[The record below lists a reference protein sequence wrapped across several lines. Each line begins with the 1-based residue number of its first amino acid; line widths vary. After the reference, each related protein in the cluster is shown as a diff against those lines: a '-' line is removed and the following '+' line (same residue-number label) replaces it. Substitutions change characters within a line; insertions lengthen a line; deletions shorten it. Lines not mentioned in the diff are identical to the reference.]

1 MNRAMTTAAVLGT
14 ALLCSACYRMTITS
28 GRAPAPA
35 PKVEDRWR
43 STTVLDA
50 VEIDKPLPLD
60 LECKETGWATI
71 EQRRNGLNW
80 LVDVFLAGVVYESTH
95 VNVYCAQAAP
105 APAPAPA
112 PSAAPPVDP
121 NAPGAPAPATPPA
134 GQGTT
139 TTL

>member
-1 MNRAMTTAAVLGT
+1 MSRAMTTAAVLGA
-14 ALLCSACYRMTITS
+14 ALLCSGCYRMTITS

-50 VEIDKPLPLD
+50 FEIDKPLPLD

-95 VNVYCAQAAP
+95 VNVYCAQGAP
-105 APAPAPA
+105 APAPG
-112 PSAAPPVDP
+112 AAPPGDP
-121 NAPGAPAPATPPA
+121 NAPGPSAPGAPTPAPPPA
-134 GQGTT
+134 GDGTT
-139 TTL
+139 NL